1 MDKCKQHD
9 TRLEKLYPSPKRPR
23 LCRGSFT
30 LICFTF
36 YYAPGARKD
45 RAHINFFIDSP
56 ETPLPAARSPIRFLA
71 KVYSIQSLGSVGA
84 NLLMYGIFFY
94 MHKVYAWGASQNLPL
109 SSAQGAVYV
118 IGALAANPLSRHID
132 RQQLLRI
139 LHITMAVL
147 SIACAFVGPAMIV
160 VLLLGYV
167 MLSACQWPL
176 LESLVSIGAGPHQL
190 SRRIS
195 IYNLVWSGTAAA
207 TYATCGLII
216 GRFPPGI
223 FYVAAAAHVASTLL
237 LLPLPKRPPRRGG
250 SSIDLPIE
258 SPSQSPHLTP
268 EPELIPLRTLAKRL
282 SRIVLP
288 ATFAV
293 IYALGAIMPTLKVI
307 RSATPAQATLLASV
321 WMMSRWLCFVLLGMT
336 IWWHTRPRALLIA
349 AAVTLAAF
357 LGVTLI
363 NSMYSMI
370 LWQIAMGFAMGL
382 IYSASLYFGTVL
394 SDGSTAQNAYH
405 EALIGVGSILGPGCG
420 ALALYLR
427 PNNPRASITAVA
439 AILSLSLLAASLS
452 SIKSRRKSRA
462 EESLPTP
469 I

>member
-1 MDKCKQHD
+1 MIQ
-9 TRLEKLYPSPKRPR
+9 S
-23 LCRGSFT
+23 
-30 LICFTF
+30 
-36 YYAPGARKD
+36 
-45 RAHINFFIDSP
+45 DSP
-56 ETPLPAARSPIRFLA
+56 QSHLPDAPVLTQRSPLRFLA
-71 KVYSIQSLGSVGA
+71 KIYSIQSLGSVGA

-118 IGALAANPLSRHID
+118 IGALAANPLSIRID
-132 RQQLLRI
+132 RQHLLRI
-139 LHITMAVL
+139 IHAMMAL
-147 SIACAFVGPAMIV
+147 LCIACAFANPAMIV
-160 VLLLGYV
+160 TLLLGYV

-176 LESLVSIGAGPHQL
+176 LESLVSIGASAHQL

-207 TYATCGLII
+207 TYAACGWVI
-216 GRFPPGI
+216 GRYPPGI
-223 FYVAAAAHVASTLL
+223 FYIAAASHLASVLL
-237 LLPLPKRPPRRGG
+237 LINLPKRPPRRGG
-250 SSIDLPIE
+250 SSIE
-258 SPSQSPHLTP
+258 SPGAPHAHLTP

-288 ATFAV
+288 STFAV

-321 WMMSRWLCFVLLGMT
+321 WMMSRWLCFVVLGIT
-336 IWWHTRPRALLIA
+336 VWWHTRPRALLIA
-349 AAVTLAAF
+349 SAVTLAAF

-370 LWQIAMGFAMGL
+370 LWQIAMGAAMGL

-420 ALALYLR
+420 ALALTLY
-427 PNNPRASITAVA
+427 PKNPHASVNAVA
-439 AILSLSLLAASLS
+439 AILFLSILAASLVS
-452 SIKSRRKSRA
+452 LYSRKRGHS
-462 EESLPTP
+462 
-469 I
+469 